1 MASKRTRANKPEMI
15 HCPYCG
21 EDYSSTY
28 KHCPFCDEVE
38 PAEDDYQTDEY
49 DEAPRSRGGKR
60 LVTNTRGGGYGGGTS
75 PLKIIGTV
83 VSLALI
89 VAAVIIVITI
99 IRPLVAKGDVDG
111 PADNTTPVESVT
123 PTPDA
128 SPSETEP
135 AGESTPPVAE
145 TPGDT
150 IPEGQTATGFTLS
163 KSEFT
168 LSDKWPNPITL
179 TVTFIPDGSAGK
191 ITWSSSDPE
200 VVSVDENGK
209 VSHGSKQGS
218 ATITA
223 TMAGGVTQT
232 CLVHN
237 SVTSG
242 ASSSSGSGSGA
253 SGALSLNRTDFT
265 PGGRTGLPG
274 EGERHL
280 LHPYLEHRQHR
291 RGHRLRRW
299 HRQARG
305 QGPNHPHL
313 HRGRQDPNLHR
324 ALQLNL
330 NSGMAPGPCR
340 SACRNSRF
348 DRLLDFLNPL
358 NGSKSRLIQREREP

>member
-145 TPGDT
+145 TPGGT

-191 ITWSSSDPE
+191 ITWSSSDESAATVSPE
-200 VVSVDENGK
+200 GVVSNVNTGSSQVK
-209 VSHGSKQGS
+209 V
-218 ATITA
+218 TITA
-223 TMAGGVTQT
+223 TAGDKTAECVVFCRAGG
-232 CLVHN
+232 
-237 SVTSG
+237 G
-242 ASSSSGSGSGA
+242 AGSSSSGTTGTVTGAGSGLFVR
-253 SGALSLNRTDFT
+253 SGPGSGNEAIATILEGNTVTILEDMGNGWYRISFIGS
-265 PGGRTGLPG
+265 GGRAT
-274 EGERHL
+274 EG
-280 LHPYLEHRQHR
+280 YV
-291 RGHRLRRW
+291 
-299 HRQARG
+299 
-305 QGPNHPHL
+305 
-313 HRGRQDPNLHR
+313 
-324 ALQLNL
+324 
-330 NSGMAPGPCR
+330 
-340 SACRNSRF
+340 
-348 DRLLDFLNPL
+348 
-358 NGSKSRLIQREREP
+358 SKDYIKVS

>member
-89 VAAVIIVITI
+89 VAAVIIVFTI

-135 AGESTPPVAE
+135 A
-145 TPGDT
+145 
-150 IPEGQTATGFTLS
+150 
-163 KSEFT
+163 
-168 LSDKWPNPITL
+168 
-179 TVTFIPDGSAGK
+179 
-191 ITWSSSDPE
+191 
-200 VVSVDENGK
+200 
-209 VSHGSKQGS
+209 
-218 ATITA
+218 
-223 TMAGGVTQT
+223 
-232 CLVHN
+232 
-237 SVTSG
+237 
-242 ASSSSGSGSGA
+242 ASSGGDPRRHHPRGA
-253 SGALSLNRTDFT
+253 D
-265 PGGRTGLPG
+265 
-274 EGERHL
+274 
-280 LHPYLEHRQHR
+280 
-291 RGHRLRRW
+291 GHRL
-299 HRQARG
+299 HSEQ
-305 QGPNHPHL
+305 
-313 HRGRQDPNLHR
+313 
-324 ALQLNL
+324 
-330 NSGMAPGPCR
+330 
-340 SACRNSRF
+340 
-348 DRLLDFLNPL
+348 
-358 NGSKSRLIQREREP
+358 E

>member
-60 LVTNTRGGGYGGGTS
+60 LVTNTRGGGYGGGSS

-150 IPEGQTATGFTLS
+150 IPVGQTATGFTLS

-209 VSHGSKQGS
+209 VSHHGRRRHPD
-218 ATITA
+218 
-223 TMAGGVTQT
+223 
-232 CLVHN
+232 L
-237 SVTSG
+237 
-242 ASSSSGSGSGA
+242 SGSQLRHLRRILLQRERLRRLRRPVPQPDG
-253 SGALSLNRTDFT
+253 LH

-313 HRGRQDPNLHR
+313 HRGRQDSNLHR

-330 NSGMAPGPCR
+330 NSGMALVPCR

>member
-191 ITWSSSDPE
+191 ITWSSSAAPPSPPPWPAASPRP
-200 VVSVDENGK
+200 VWFTTPSPPA
-209 VSHGSKQGS
+209 HPPP
-218 ATITA
+218 
-223 TMAGGVTQT
+223 AGAAPAPPAPCPST
-232 CLVHN
+232 
-237 SVTSG
+237 
-242 ASSSSGSGSGA
+242 
-253 SGALSLNRTDFT
+253 
-265 PGGRTGLPG
+265 GRTSPW
-274 EGERHL
+274 R
-280 LHPYLEHRQHR
+280 PDR
-291 RGHRLRRW
+291 
-299 HRQARG
+299 
-305 QGPNHPHL
+305 P
-313 HRGRQDPNLHR
+313 
-324 ALQLNL
+324 
-330 NSGMAPGPCR
+330 
-340 SACRNSRF
+340 SR
-348 DRLLDFLNPL
+348 
-358 NGSKSRLIQREREP
+358 

>member
-89 VAAVIIVITI
+89 VAAVIIVFTI

-200 VVSVDENGK
+200 VVSVEDRK
-209 VSHGSKQGS
+209 
-218 ATITA
+218 
-223 TMAGGVTQT
+223 
-232 CLVHN
+232 
-237 SVTSG
+237 SVV
-242 ASSSSGSGSGA
+242 
-253 SGALSLNRTDFT
+253 
-265 PGGRTGLPG
+265 
-274 EGERHL
+274 
-280 LHPYLEHRQHR
+280 
-291 RGHRLRRW
+291 
-299 HRQARG
+299 
-305 QGPNHPHL
+305 
-313 HRGRQDPNLHR
+313 
-324 ALQLNL
+324 
-330 NSGMAPGPCR
+330 
-340 SACRNSRF
+340 
-348 DRLLDFLNPL
+348 
-358 NGSKSRLIQREREP
+358 

>member
-135 AGESTPPVAE
+135 AGESTA
-145 TPGDT
+145 TPS
-150 IPEGQTATGFTLS
+150 P
-163 KSEFT
+163 
-168 LSDKWPNPITL
+168 
-179 TVTFIPDGSAGK
+179 
-191 ITWSSSDPE
+191 
-200 VVSVDENGK
+200 
-209 VSHGSKQGS
+209 
-218 ATITA
+218 
-223 TMAGGVTQT
+223 
-232 CLVHN
+232 
-237 SVTSG
+237 
-242 ASSSSGSGSGA
+242 
-253 SGALSLNRTDFT
+253 
-265 PGGRTGLPG
+265 
-274 EGERHL
+274 
-280 LHPYLEHRQHR
+280 
-291 RGHRLRRW
+291 
-299 HRQARG
+299 
-305 QGPNHPHL
+305 
-313 HRGRQDPNLHR
+313 RGRRPPASL
-324 ALQLNL
+324 
-330 NSGMAPGPCR
+330 
-340 SACRNSRF
+340 
-348 DRLLDFLNPL
+348 
-358 NGSKSRLIQREREP
+358 